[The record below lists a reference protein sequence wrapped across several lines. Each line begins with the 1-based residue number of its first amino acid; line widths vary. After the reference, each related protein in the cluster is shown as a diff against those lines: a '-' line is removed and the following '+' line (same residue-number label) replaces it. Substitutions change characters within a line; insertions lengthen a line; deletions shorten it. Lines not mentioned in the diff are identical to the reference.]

1 MGKHEISKDQICDYL
16 SSIRGDLDKTY
27 NIKTVGLI
35 GSFARDEASPKSDID
50 IVYTLKKNTQ
60 LGYFKLYN
68 LQQMLE
74 KHFNRKIDLINYKY
88 INPLIKYKSDKE
100 ILYV

>member
-1 MGKHEISKDQICDYL
+1 MNREQICDYL

-27 NIKTVGLI
+27 NIKTIGLI
-35 GSFARDEASPKSDID
+35 GSFARGEDSTDSDID
-50 IVYTLKKNTQ
+50 IVYTLKENTQ
-60 LGYFKLYN
+60 LSYFKLYD

-74 KHFNRKIDLINYKY
+74 KHFNRRIDLINYKY

-100 ILYV
+100 LLYV

>member
-1 MGKHEISKDQICDYL
+1 MRIYKIGKEQICDYL
-16 SSIRGDLDKTY
+16 SSIRGDLSETY
-27 NIKTVGLI
+27 NVKTIGLI
-35 GSFARDEASPKSDID
+35 GSFARDDASPDSDID
-50 IVYTLKKNTQ
+50 IVYTLKENTQ
-60 LGYFKLYN
+60 LGYFKLYD

>member
-1 MGKHEISKDQICDYL
+1 MNRRQILDYL

-27 NIKTVGLI
+27 NIKTIGLI
-35 GSFARDEASPKSDID
+35 GSYARDEASTESDID
-50 IVYTLKKNTQ
+50 IVYTLKENGQ
-60 LGYFKLYN
+60 LSYFKLYA
-68 LQQMLE
+68 LQQILE
-74 KHFNRKIDLINYKY
+74 KHFNRRIDLINYKY